1 MTACTFLR
9 DRRKLSALGS
19 RFSVEGRP
27 ETPEGGCTEK
37 HDENHSGEAAGR
49 GSFAPR
55 LEHRNRSN
63 EEKEDRA
70 GSEDFQQY
78 VYSRAQCE
86 HAVGCAQRVSGKQQK
101 RAVMEVT
108 WMAIK

>member
-1 MTACTFLR
+1 M
-9 DRRKLSALGS
+9 
-19 RFSVEGRP
+19 EERP

-37 HDENHSGEAAGR
+37 HDENHSGEAAGS

-78 VYSRAQCE
+78 VLPPVHS
-86 HAVGCAQRVSGKQQK
+86 VSTQWDVRNEFPESSKSVQ
-101 RAVMEVT
+101 
-108 WMAIK
+108 